1 MKNCLVI
8 VLAMLISLSASAE
21 NGELGTTSEG
31 TVGIFIIIPPK
42 PIPEEITTENPR
54 PWEERCSEEG
64 TECEVTETANGV
76 EVLVK
81 PI

>member
-1 MKNCLVI
+1 MKYCLAFA
-8 VLAMLISLSASAE
+8 LSLLISFYVNAQD
-21 NGELGTTSEG
+21 GEVGTTSEG

-42 PIPEEITTENPR
+42 PIPEEITEENPR